1 MECWHIAL
9 MPKTNQWFRKV
20 SNIHPICYYAILVTF
35 WAFGFI
41 GRAHA
46 QDFPVV
52 VEKDLIR
59 VEAPAGH
66 EKYAA
71 AVLGHA
77 TAALRTLNSQTR
89 DALLV
94 PVRFVVA
101 ADEKQFLQFAGGEGE
116 QSLAVALGEDRL
128 VVISMPAMAQSAA
141 DKFQQV
147 LVHEL
152 AHVYLEVKCNAPVPR
167 WLHEGVAQVVA
178 GEWPDIP
185 GEGSMA
191 IAAYTGGLIPL
202 RDLVATFPQD
212 ITRRN
217 QAYAQAYS
225 ITRFIIREDHSGSLA
240 HFLNSITG
248 DKGTAYLQSLGATIK
263 LDGLFSR
270 WRGELKSPLFTTTF
284 LLSSGFF
291 WGVAAL
297 LVIVAYFI
305 KRRQSKV
312 IRRQWSEED
321 AVWVNLEQPTTLSSD
336 PDDPENY
343 FLEGD
348 GEDWKRGEPE
358 DDRR

>member
-1 MECWHIAL
+1 MRQIKE
-9 MPKTNQWFRKV
+9 WFRKIGI
-20 SNIHPICYYAILVTF
+20 IHRFYCLAICVTILVVPV
-35 WAFGFI
+35 I
-41 GRAHA
+41 GRG
-46 QDFPVV
+46 QSGDFPVV
-52 VEKDLIR
+52 LEKDLIR

-101 ADEKQFLQFAGGEGE
+101 GDDKQFWEFAGGEAE
-116 QSLAVALGEDRL
+116 QSLAVALGEQRL

-141 DKFQQV
+141 DKIQQV

-202 RDLVATFPQD
+202 RDLVSTFPQD

-217 QAYAQAYS
+217 QAYAEAYS
-225 ITRFIIREDHSGSLA
+225 VTRFLIREDHGNSLS
-240 HFLNSITG
+240 HFLKTIRG
-248 DKGTAYLQSLGATIK
+248 DEGTVYLKSLGGGVE
-263 LDGLFSR
+263 LDALNVR
-270 WRGELKSPLFTTTF
+270 WRDELKSPVFATTF
-284 LLSSGFF
+284 LLGSGFF

-297 LVIVAYFI
+297 LVIVAWFI
-305 KRRQSKV
+305 KRRQSKI
-312 IRRQWSEED
+312 IRQQWSEED
-321 AVWVNLEQPTTLSSD
+321 AVWVNLEEPTTLSGD
-336 PDDPENY
+336 PDDPDSY

-348 GEDWKRGEPE
+348 GEEWKRGEIE

>member
-1 MECWHIAL
+1 MDQRRQE
-9 MPKTNQWFRKV
+9 FRKFG
-20 SNIHPICYYAILVTF
+20 IHQLVCRYAICVTVLAVTIF
-35 WAFGFI
+35 AAG
-41 GRAHA
+41 
-46 QDFPVV
+46 QPTEFPVV
-52 VEKDLIR
+52 LEQNLIR

-77 TAALRTLNSQTR
+77 TAALRNLNAQTG

-94 PVRFVVA
+94 PVRFIVA
-101 ADEKQFLQFAGGEGE
+101 GTDEQFLEFAGGEGE
-116 QSLAVALGEDRL
+116 QSLAVAIGDRQL

-141 DKFQQV
+141 DKIQQV

-152 AHVYLEVKCNAPVPR
+152 AHVYLDVKCNAPVPR

-202 RDLVATFPQD
+202 RELVETFPQD
-212 ITRRN
+212 ITNRN
-217 QAYAQAYS
+217 QAYAQSYS
-225 ITRFIIREDHSGSLA
+225 VTRFLIRENHGSSLS
-240 HFLNSITG
+240 HFLKAIRG
-248 DKGTAYLQSLGATIK
+248 DSGKRYLKTLGATVE
-263 LDGLFSR
+263 LDGLAVR
-270 WRGELKSPLFTTTF
+270 WRNELKSPLFAVATLFT
-284 LLSSGFF
+284 SGFF

-297 LVIVAYFI
+297 LVIVGYFV
-305 KRRQSKV
+305 KRRNSKI
-312 IRRQWSEED
+312 IRQQWSEED

-336 PDDPENY
+336 PDDPDNY

-348 GEDWKRGEPE
+348 GDEWKRKAYEE
-358 DDRR
+358 DGFR